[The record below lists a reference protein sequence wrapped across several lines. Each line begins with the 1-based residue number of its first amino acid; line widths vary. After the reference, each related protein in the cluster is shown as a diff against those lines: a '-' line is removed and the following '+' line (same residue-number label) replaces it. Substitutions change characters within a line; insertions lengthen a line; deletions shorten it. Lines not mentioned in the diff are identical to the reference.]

1 MFTINRHTVKAYM
14 VSSLVFKVNV
24 RKIGDSPNKVAK
36 KNSAPLAV
44 FFPAHKSKYMI
55 QIYSKLIMEDIY
67 FLKHRMEQ
75 FALRY
80 SPKRCNPKRSIMS
93 QQ

>member
-1 MFTINRHTVKAYM
+1 M

-44 FFPAHKSKYMI
+44 FFPTQISKHII
-55 QIYSKLIMEDIY
+55 QMYSKLIMKNTY

-80 SPKRCNPKRSIMS
+80 SPRRYNPKRSIMS